1 MRPLH
6 NDIHCTPA
14 PFDDNK
20 FEEIY
25 QKSNKLKF
33 GYFIN
38 NGLVG
43 KDSNSSVDCSK
54 PVRRAMEK
62 TIDTLK
68 KEGHECEEID
78 IKIFDG
84 FMQTNAE
91 LLLSMNL
98 VSYKSL
104 NYRIFLH
111 LGQKVQSMILLR
123 SCKHMQYLSS
133 SEQQWLKSS
142 R

>member
-6 NDIHCTPA
+6 NDIHCTPI

-25 QKSNKLKF
+25 QKSDKLKF

-84 FMQTNAE
+84 FIQTNGE

-98 VSYKSL
+98 VRSSSL
-104 NYRIFLH
+104 NFRILLH
-111 LGQKVQSMILLR
+111 LDQR
-123 SCKHMQYLSS
+123 P
-133 SEQQWLKSS
+133 
-142 R
+142 